1 VVPNLCGPKNI
12 IMQLHYKI
20 YGAGQPV
27 ILIHG
32 FGEDSHVWDKQIDFL
47 KDKYKLIVP
56 DLPGT
61 GASPLLQKE
70 SVTMSDYAT
79 LIKELLDEEK
89 IEKVTMLGH
98 SMGGYITLAFAEKY
112 PEMLTAFGLLHSG
125 AFADDEEKKTT
136 RRKGIKFIQE
146 NGAEAFLKTTTP
158 GLFYDAEKSKAKIEA
173 TIQKGKSSSA
183 EALVQYYE
191 AMISRPDR
199 TDVLKS
205 FPNPV
210 LFIIGEHDKAIPFAQ
225 SMKQCHLP
233 SVAHIHILRN
243 SAHMGMLEETEKV
256 NEILGEFLQSVK
268 VP

>member
-1 VVPNLCGPKNI
+1 
-12 IMQLHYKI
+12 MQLHYKI
-20 YGAGQPV
+20 YGSGQPV
-27 ILIHG
+27 MLIHG
-32 FGEDSHVWDKQIDFL
+32 FGEDSHVWDKQVNFL

-70 SVTMSDYAT
+70 NVTMSDYAT
-79 LIKELLDEEK
+79 LIKELLDKEK
-89 IEKVTMLGH
+89 IEKITMLGH
-98 SMGGYITLAFAEKY
+98 SMGGYITLAFAEKH

-125 AFADDEEKKTT
+125 AFADDEEKKAT
-136 RRKGIKFIQE
+136 RQKGIKFIRE

-158 GLFYDAEKSKAKIEA
+158 NLFYDPEKSRADIEA

-183 EALVQYYE
+183 DALVQYYE

-199 TDVLKS
+199 TNVLKS
-205 FPNPV
+205 FPNPI
-210 LFIIGEHDKAIPFAQ
+210 LFIIGEHDKAIPFPQ

-256 NEILGEFLQSVK
+256 NEILGEFLQYVN

>member
-1 VVPNLCGPKNI
+1 
-12 IMQLHYKI
+12 MELHYKI
-20 YGAGQPV
+20 YGSGQPV
-27 ILIHG
+27 LLIHG
-32 FGEDSHVWDKQIDFL
+32 FGEDSTVWDKQIDFL

-70 SVTMSDYAT
+70 DATISDYAE
-79 LIKELLDEEK
+79 LIKQLLDNEK
-89 IEKVTMLGH
+89 IEKITMIGH

-112 PEMLTAFGLLHSG
+112 PDILTAFGLVHSG
-125 AFADDEEKKTT
+125 AFADDEEKKAT
-136 RRKGIKFIQE
+136 RRKGIKFIRE

-158 GLFYDAEKSKAKIEA
+158 GLFYDPEKSKADIDA

-183 EALVQYYE
+183 DALVQYYE

-199 TDVLKS
+199 TNVLKS
-205 FPNPV
+205 FSGPI

-225 SMKQCHLP
+225 SMKLCHLP
-233 SVAHIHILRN
+233 ALAHIHILRN

-256 NEILGEFLQSVK
+256 NEILGEFLFDLKIQQVD
-268 VP
+268 

>member
-1 VVPNLCGPKNI
+1 
-12 IMQLHYKI
+12 MQLHYKT
-20 YGAGQPV
+20 YGSEQPV

-32 FGEDSHVWDKQIDFL
+32 FGEDSHVWDKQVNFL
-47 KDKYKLIVP
+47 KDKYRLIVP

-70 SVTMSDYAT
+70 NVTMSDYAI

-125 AFADDEEKKTT
+125 AFADDEEKKAT

-158 GLFYDAEKSKAKIEA
+158 GLFYDAEKSKTDIEA

-199 TDVLKS
+199 TNVLKT

-243 SAHMGMLEETEKV
+243 SAHMGMLEETEKL